1 MDKDIL
7 DKVRYSTDQLQ
18 EIEEG
23 QSKGLEKEISK
34 GLEGKLEYSQK
45 IWLKDTGLG
54 TFCNYGTSFIFI
66 EILYC
71 FGVI

>member
-34 GLEGKLEYSQK
+34 GLEGKLNINKKSGIMIKEEEHFSNIAQFL
-45 IWLKDTGLG
+45 I
-54 TFCNYGTSFIFI
+54 
-66 EILYC
+66 
-71 FGVI
+71 

>member
-23 QSKGLEKEISK
+23 QSKGWRKKSV
-34 GLEGKLEYSQK
+34 
-45 IWLKDTGLG
+45 KD
-54 TFCNYGTSFIFI
+54 
-66 EILYC
+66 
-71 FGVI
+71 

>member
-1 MDKDIL
+1 MCNNWKIRYNDFRDKDIL

-45 IWLKDTGLG
+45 IWLKDTG
-54 TFCNYGTSFIFI
+54 
-66 EILYC
+66 
-71 FGVI
+71 

>member
-18 EIEEG
+18 KIEEG
-23 QSKGLEKEISK
+23 QSKGLEKEIRK

-45 IWLKDTGLG
+45 IWLKDTG
-54 TFCNYGTSFIFI
+54 
-66 EILYC
+66 
-71 FGVI
+71 